1 MSNNIPNELILKR
14 YCEHVMPAVQEIVY
28 KDHCMIAVAD
38 TEKYIFYRPA
48 NKMDIGDLTGL
59 VIPPED
65 TMYKAIKS
73 GKTVSTFVSSELFG
87 TRCRSTCSPIRD
99 GSGNI
104 IGGFGIGFSMENI
117 DVLNN
122 VSQSLVSSAEEIT
135 ATSEEIASAANTLSE
150 SLFNLKNSSTEVMSH
165 INRTDDILKFIN
177 EIAASTNLLG
187 LNAAIESARAGEH
200 GRGFSVVA
208 QEIRKLSSNSASSVK
223 EIRTILNS
231 IKFEAEQMLQQINEL
246 SSLSENQKI
255 ATDQISSALDGL
267 TASAEDVMKITE
279 NL

>member
-1 MSNNIPNELILKR
+1 
-14 YCEHVMPAVQEIVY
+14 
-28 KDHCMIAVAD
+28 
-38 TEKYIFYRPA
+38 
-48 NKMDIGDLTGL
+48 
-59 VIPPED
+59 
-65 TMYKAIKS
+65 
-73 GKTVSTFVSSELFG
+73 
-87 TRCRSTCSPIRD
+87 
-99 GSGNI
+99 
-104 IGGFGIGFSMENI
+104 MENT

-150 SLFNLKNSSTEVMSH
+150 SLFNLKNSSTEVMSS

-255 ATDQISSALDGL
+255 ATKQISSALDGL